1 MAFAGL
7 GVIALDIAN
16 VDEFGDDGNG
26 ELGGRL
32 RPELEAD
39 GTLDVFPLL
48 LGETRRT
55 HDFVDGAVLSGAAI
69 IPT

>member
-32 RPELEAD
+32 RPELEAM
-39 GTLDVFPLL
+39 GRLTCSHCFSVRPAA
-48 LGETRRT
+48 RT
-55 HDFVDGAVLSGAAI
+55 IS
-69 IPT
+69 